1 MADERTFTLV
11 GVFKDNI
18 TPSLKKLNT
27 QLASTAKSFEK
38 MQRMVRPI
46 ARDMAI
52 MGDAASRMTSGIG
65 SQRNAFES
73 NLRAMKGYRS
83 ELGKISSAQR
93 QMERK
98 FKVPAAPFAPT
109 PSGPRGGGGR
119 PSRPPVTP
127 RSYAPEMGDGFTIEK
142 GILANLATSFV
153 EGLFTQITGAVG
165 KAINYVK
172 GALQERIQDEMSDIQ
187 SAGGILS
194 IGKERNVA
202 WADTYKEA
210 MGIQNKLNAEMANLA
225 AALPGDTQDYV
236 NNMKQVTDTT
246 MKITLQNGP
255 AMIQAMKGFNS
266 SVVTQK
272 DAYIEATKQLAKY
285 TTLGSLGA
293 TGGVPITALAEQIL
307 NMDKVN
313 IQSMKRKFAQLQKN
327 PLLSGALEKFEGEM
341 NKASAGSADRYK
353 AMIKAFEQAFPAEVL
368 DAMTNSADGIIQS
381 LKSGLLNPDVGLL
394 GLGRKIKISFAGLNR
409 SLGPLQEDLSVFDMF
424 LGVFKAFGMVVSPI
438 ISELPKIIEPF
449 SSLLDPLKQFY
460 VIAENTIGKFKTET
474 QRFQGMKL
482 DFAAF
487 RGSLSAI
494 GNLAKA
500 FGADKAEIDKL
511 DSMLTSKKLDLGG
524 ALQQAFKTL
533 FSSDALKKF
542 GKAIGESLSG
552 FLSMLANMA
561 KTGGQLAD
569 QSGLIGGF
577 LEGWKKN
584 KGTEA
589 LLTIVKEIIGVVVK
603 AVVAAGFEI
612 ATTDPI
618 SAAVVATLFIAPLR
632 AKMLDFLKMFFT
644 RSTASIGTGLARG
657 AAGLQGPM
665 QSAAATQAVGIGGRI
680 RESFSG
686 TLAGRAGSRL
696 QQFAQN
702 RMPGTMAAGGRFG
715 ARMAAFG
722 GKAAGLGKMMGGVGA
737 GATALTAIT
746 GALDSLSKVGDLD
759 SQINDLNER
768 MTEAANIGDVA
779 TVAQLQ
785 KEKEQVKKQRG
796 EEVASGVGGTVG
808 AVAGGALGAAVA
820 GPIGAMIGAQLGQAI
835 GTKFGPAIGN
845 WWNSGP
851 GPALSKGWAS
861 FTSGIQ
867 GLGQNISSGFTSFIS
882 NIQSFFSTLPATI
895 SKTFNNVVTTLT
907 GAFAKFDA
915 LFGGLPGK
923 ILGALKTVFSPWTSL
938 LGMIRDGILR
948 VAGIIGNLKWP
959 SWLPGGGGNQQPAP
973 SKPVGSGKGGVT
985 KPAGGRAKPK
995 FDGQPKPT
1003 SPLHQAIS
1011 TEMRNKPP
1019 GSDLVIANSS
1029 ETVIPAFKGLNL
1041 DRVAATPAANGY
1053 GTRELLTT
1061 LNDGFNNTRT
1071 TFERVSEGINTNR
1084 QDMVAGFTQSEQKNT
1099 ERANATNSKISKY
1112 QLTTSNQIAGITQNV
1127 ASLAAQVK
1135 QMASFGAMGGGMAGG
1150 GGAGGMGGGGTA
1162 TGSGYGGAGSKIAGA
1177 LGTYIKQTGGAPG
1190 SIHEHPQHGGVKGKH
1205 SPNSYHYQG
1214 RAIDIGAYANEQAG
1228 VMARI
1233 AQFNAK
1239 NGVKP
1244 VEWLHAKNAGGHND
1258 HVHVAYAYGQGNP
1271 ALFSSKQAAQKFE
1284 KSMVPSSVRVGSIT
1298 GNSAEGFGGSTSVT
1312 NNITIQQQPGQSADD
1327 LAMIVA
1333 QKIGEAV
1340 ADARAASILV

>member
-1 MADERTFTLV
+1 
-11 GVFKDNI
+11 
-18 TPSLKKLNT
+18 
-27 QLASTAKSFEK
+27 
-38 MQRMVRPI
+38 
-46 ARDMAI
+46 
-52 MGDAASRMTSGIG
+52 
-65 SQRNAFES
+65 
-73 NLRAMKGYRS
+73 
-83 ELGKISSAQR
+83 
-93 QMERK
+93 ME
-98 FKVPAAPFAPT
+98 
-109 PSGPRGGGGR
+109 
-119 PSRPPVTP
+119 
-127 RSYAPEMGDGFTIEK
+127 E
-142 GILANLATSFV
+142 
-153 EGLFTQITGAVG
+153 
-165 KAINYVK
+165 
-172 GALQERIQDEMSDIQ
+172 
-187 SAGGILS
+187 
-194 IGKERNVA
+194 
-202 WADTYKEA
+202 
-210 MGIQNKLNAEMANLA
+210 
-225 AALPGDTQDYV
+225 
-236 NNMKQVTDTT
+236 
-246 MKITLQNGP
+246 
-255 AMIQAMKGFNS
+255 
-266 SVVTQK
+266 
-272 DAYIEATKQLAKY
+272 
-285 TTLGSLGA
+285 
-293 TGGVPITALAEQIL
+293 
-307 NMDKVN
+307 
-313 IQSMKRKFAQLQKN
+313 
-327 PLLSGALEKFEGEM
+327 
-341 NKASAGSADRYK
+341 
-353 AMIKAFEQAFPAEVL
+353 
-368 DAMTNSADGIIQS
+368 
-381 LKSGLLNPDVGLL
+381 
-394 GLGRKIKISFAGLNR
+394 
-409 SLGPLQEDLSVFDMF
+409 LSVFDMF
-424 LGVFKAFGMVVSPI
+424 LQMFKAFGMVMSPI
-438 ISELPKIIEPF
+438 VSALPRIIEPF
-449 SSLLDPLKQFY
+449 KSLMDPLKEFY
-460 VIAENTIGKFKTET
+460 VVAENTISNFKGET
-474 QRFQGMKL
+474 KRFQKMKL
-482 DFAAF
+482 DFADF

-494 GNLAKA
+494 GKLAKA
-500 FGADKAEIDKL
+500 FGGDKAEIEKL
-511 DSMLTSKKLDLGG
+511 DQMLTGKNLDFG
-524 ALQQAFKTL
+524 AAVKQALKSL

-542 GKAIGESLSG
+542 GKSVGEALSG
-552 FLSMLANMA
+552 FLKMLAGLA
-561 KTGGQLAD
+561 KSGGELAD

-577 LEGWKKN
+577 LEGWKAN
-584 KGTEA
+584 NGTEA

-603 AVVAAGFEI
+603 SIVAAGFEI

-618 SAAVVATLFIAPLR
+618 NAAIVATLFIKPLR
-632 AKMLDFLKMFFT
+632 SKVFDFIKSFLTNNSEAVGNALKQTGGGFKRGFT
-644 RSTASIGTGLARG
+644 GEMGPATGASNARG
-657 AAGLQGPM
+657 VAAG
-665 QSAAATQAVGIGGRI
+665 ARFRNTFR
-680 RESFSG
+680 G
-686 TLAGRAGSRL
+686 TLAGRAGTRVS
-696 QQFAQN
+696 QFAQN
-702 RMPGTMAAGGRFG
+702 RAPGFTDFAGKAAGK
-715 ARMAAFG
+715 ARNFG
-722 GKAAGLGKMMGGVGA
+722 GKALGVGGKLLGKAGGI
-737 GATALTAIT
+737 ATIGTAALQAVDTI
-746 GALDSLSKVGDLD
+746 SKVADIN
-759 SQINDLNER
+759 SQITDLETLMKGAEAVGDWNKVKEYDKQKADLKKER
-768 MTEAANIGDVA
+768 G
-779 TVAQLQ
+779 Q
-785 KEKEQVKKQRG
+785 
-796 EEVASGVGGTVG
+796 EVASGIGGTVG
-808 AVAGGALGAAVA
+808 AVAGGALGAAIA
-820 GPIGAMIGAQLGQAI
+820 GPIGAMIGSQLGQTL
-835 GTKFGPAIGN
+835 GNTFGPALGN

-851 GPALSKGWAS
+851 GPALSRGWAS

-995 FDGQPKPT
+995 FDGQPRPT

-1011 TEMRNKPP
+1011 TEMRNKPS
-1019 GSDLVIANSS
+1019 GSHLVIANSS

-1041 DRVAATPAANGY
+1041 DRVTATPAADGY

-1071 TFERVSEGINTNR
+1071 TFERVSQGINTNR

-1112 QLTTSNQIAGITQNV
+1112 QLTTSNQISGITQNV
-1127 ASLAAQVK
+1127 AALAAQVK
-1135 QMASFGAMGGGMAGG
+1135 QMSSFGAMGGGMAGG
-1150 GGAGGMGGGGTA
+1150 GGGGAMGGGGTA